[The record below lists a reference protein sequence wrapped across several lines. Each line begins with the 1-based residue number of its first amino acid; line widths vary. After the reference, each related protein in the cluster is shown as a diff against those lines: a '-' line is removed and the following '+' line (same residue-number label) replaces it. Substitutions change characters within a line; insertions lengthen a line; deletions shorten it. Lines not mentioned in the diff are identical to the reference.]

1 MEDYQKRMIEEF
13 KELNDRIV
21 KLEHFLEAPEMK
33 EKRDALSEDMIAA
46 MHSQYSGMVVY
57 RTSLAARLELLELA
71 EDVFEYPDVKV
82 GEIFETDKGE
92 IFKCIGHHEN
102 GCPICE
108 VVRK

>member
-33 EKRDALSEDMIAA
+33 DKRDALSEDMIAA
-46 MHSQYSGMVVY
+46 MHCQYSGMVVY
-57 RTSLAARLELLELA
+57 RTSLATRLKLLGLT
-71 EDVFEYPDVKV
+71 EDVFEYTDIKV
-82 GEIFETDKGE
+82 GEIFETDKGGF
-92 IFKCIGHHEN
+92 FKCIGHHEN

-108 VVRK
+108 VVH

>member
-46 MHSQYSGMVVY
+46 MHCQYSGMVVY
-57 RTSLAARLELLELA
+57 RTNLA
-71 EDVFEYPDVKV
+71 ERLQMLGLAEEAWEYPELKV
-82 GEIFETDKGE
+82 GEEFETEDGK
-92 IFKCIGHHEN
+92 FRCIGHHDI

-108 VVRK
+108 IVH

>member
-13 KELNDRIV
+13 KELNDRTE
-21 KLEHFLEAPEMK
+21 KLNQFLSDPKMQEQ
-33 EKRDALSEDMIAA
+33 RDALSEEMIAA
-46 MHSQYSGMVVY
+46 MHCQYSGMVVY
-57 RTSLAARLELLELA
+57 RSNLAARLEMMGLA
-71 EDVFEYPDVKV
+71 EEVFEYPDVKV

>member
-21 KLEHFLEAPEMK
+21 KLERFLEAPEMK
-33 EKRDALSEDMIAA
+33 EKRDALSEEMIAA
-46 MHSQYSGMVVY
+46 MHCQYSGMVVY
-57 RTSLAARLELLELA
+57 RTNLAVRLEMMGLVE
-71 EDVFEYPDVKV
+71 EVFEYPDIKV

-92 IFKCIGHHEN
+92 IFKCIGHQEN

-108 VVRK
+108 IVRK